1 MERDDLIVND
11 SYSLNATHDEEH
23 GKAIRKKIYFVTIL
37 LTAITTVEVLLGIYI
52 KQGTDLWPF
61 VKWSFIVMTLVK
73 AAYIVGVFMH
83 LNDERKSLRYVILIP
98 YAIFVLYLIF
108 IGITESNAINDIWQS
123 YGV

>member
-1 MERDDLIVND
+1 MIVND